1 MEHFFLFLLKAT
13 IAIFVILNPFGNV
26 PVLFSLT
33 PDLDKTGRRTV
44 ITKAS
49 LTALFVLLLFAVTG
63 QLVFDFFHITIG
75 AFRIAGGALLF
86 IISISMLW
94 GEMPRTKITE
104 KEKAVAL
111 EKETVAVTPM
121 GVPMIAGPGSIVTVI
136 SLMDQAANWTE
147 RSAVLGAVPLAI
159 VAGYFVLL
167 AGSLLMSRVG
177 EGGLRVMT
185 RMMGLILAVIAVQ
198 FMINGLHD
206 ALPQILGK

>member
-75 AFRIAGGALLF
+75 AFRIAGGAVLAAIDRLTAGKTVV
-86 IISISMLW
+86 SVSHHP
-94 GEMPRTKITE
+94 G
-104 KEKAVAL
+104 AL
-111 EKETVAVTPM
+111 VHCT
-121 GVPMIAGPGSIVTVI
+121 
-136 SLMDQAANWTE
+136 
-147 RSAVLGAVPLAI
+147 
-159 VAGYFVLL
+159 
-167 AGSLLMSRVG
+167 RVYRL
-177 EGGLRVMT
+177 EGGR
-185 RMMGLILAVIAVQ
+185 
-198 FMINGLHD
+198 LHH
-206 ALPQILGK
+206 A